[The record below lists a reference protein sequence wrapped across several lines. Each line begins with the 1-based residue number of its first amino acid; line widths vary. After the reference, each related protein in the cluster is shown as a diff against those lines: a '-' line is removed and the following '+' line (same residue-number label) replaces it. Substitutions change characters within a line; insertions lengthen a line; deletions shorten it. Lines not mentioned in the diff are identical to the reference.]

1 MVVSTTGRSVVVVV
15 VVDVVVVTMVEIVE
29 ETPDS
34 TSTHGAAEVVAV
46 VVTVGHAETLVSQ
59 GRPVVVVEAV
69 GPVVLGQV
77 VVVVVCPV
85 LVAVPDE
92 VTVVAATVV
101 RNGAVVVVVVVVGS
115 TRVVDP
121 AADEATGGGTVVP
134 VTTVTGA
141 GSGDVVTGAAP
152 AYPIRFPD
160 SSPLTAST
168 TTTAAAATTSSTDTS
183 RRCGSRLLRIG
194 PIQMSPRDRMRN
206 GQQRGR
212 TPTAPHLPEPT
223 PRGRPGRE
231 RREQYRPLPAPM
243 PSNTVPERA
252 TTCTF
257 SS

>member
-1 MVVSTTGRSVVVVV
+1 M
-15 VVDVVVVTMVEIVE
+15 
-29 ETPDS
+29 
-34 TSTHGAAEVVAV
+34 
-46 VVTVGHAETLVSQ
+46 
-59 GRPVVVVEAV
+59 V
-69 GPVVLGQV
+69 GPVVLGHV
-77 VVVVVCPV
+77 VVVVVGPVLVVAPV

-101 RNGAVVVVVVVVGS
+101 RNGTADVVVVVAVVGT
-115 TRVVDP
+115 TR
-121 AADEATGGGTVVP
+121 ADDETTGGTVVP

-141 GSGDVVTGAAP
+141 GPGEAVTGAGPGEVETGAAP

-160 SSPLTAST
+160 SRPPTAIT
-168 TTTAAAATTSSTDTS
+168 TTIATNTSTIAS
-183 RRCGSRLLRIG
+183 RRCGSRLLRID
-194 PIQMSPRDRMRN
+194 PIQVSPRARMRN

-212 TPTAPHLPEPT
+212 APTAPHLPGPP
-223 PRGRPGRE
+223 PRSRLDRD

>member
-1 MVVSTTGRSVVVVV
+1 MAV

-29 ETPDS
+29 ETPDL

-46 VVTVGHAETLVSQ
+46 VVPVGQAETLVSQ

-69 GPVVLGQV
+69 GPVVPEQ

-85 LVAVPDE
+85 LVAGPDE

-101 RNGAVVVVVVVVGS
+101 RNGTVVVVVVVVVVGS
-115 TRVVDP
+115 TRAVDL
-121 AADEATGGGTVVP
+121 AADETTGGTVVP

-141 GSGDVVTGAAP
+141 GPGDVVTGAAP

-168 TTTAAAATTSSTDTS
+168 TTTAAVATTSSTGTS
-183 RRCGSRLLRIG
+183 RRCRSRLLRIG

-212 TPTAPHLPEPT
+212 APTAPHLPEPT